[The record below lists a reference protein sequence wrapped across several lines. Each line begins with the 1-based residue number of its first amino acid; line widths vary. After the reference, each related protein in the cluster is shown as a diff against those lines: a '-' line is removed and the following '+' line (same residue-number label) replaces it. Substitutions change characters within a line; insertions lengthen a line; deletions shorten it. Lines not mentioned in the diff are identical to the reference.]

1 MRKKIIVAGAGHSG
15 LTTAAQLAR
24 AGFDVTVYERLAKAD
39 LGYDWYDA
47 VNPNVFRVVGCPH
60 PGEKCIPWQWRQD
73 ITYFGPNTAQKHKVV
88 QKFKKPEDIEII
100 MERKDIYKLL
110 IGFAEDNGVKMEYG
124 VTILGPLLIGD
135 RVVGIATDHGDV
147 YADLVIDAAGMNS
160 PVRKQ
165 LPDCLHIQKEIL
177 KNERIYTYRA
187 FYDLPVDPKSVVDRY
202 KVMFRPDPCEDFSL
216 SWITTQDTYTD
227 LLIGHMTPMSD
238 EEIDDIAAWYRKTNP
253 QLGPN
258 RLRGGQTVPIPFRRP
273 LSILVADGYAAIGDS
288 AFMTMPLNCSGISTS
303 IEVSKI
309 LADAILADQTQTFSA
324 ETLWPYQY
332 NFFKKIGQG
341 LAPIALVKDLIISI
355 DHQQTDYAFDTG
367 IITWREL
374 TITADQHSIW
384 NFLHFDPKLPKRGV
398 TLAKDKELLKRA
410 AGTIAD
416 TAEFLAWLQVLPRR
430 YSRAAVQRWAK
441 GYDAIFTRR
450 VKTYFPASFYRDET
464 EQNSKERNVTY
475 ENV

>member
-1 MRKKIIVAGAGHSG
+1 MGKKIIVAGAGHSG
-15 LTTAAQLAR
+15 LTTAGQLAK
-24 AGFDVTVYERLAKAD
+24 AGFDVTVYERHSKED

-47 VNPNVFRVVGCPH
+47 VNPNVFQVVGCPH
-60 PGEKCIPWQWRQD
+60 PQEVGIPWKWRQD
-73 ITYFGPNTAQKHKVV
+73 ITYFGPNTADEHKVV
-88 QKFKKPEDIEII
+88 QKFRKPEDIEII
-100 MERKDIYKLL
+100 MERKDIYRLL
-110 IGFAEDNGVKMEYG
+110 IGFAEGNGVKMEYG
-124 VTILGPLLIGD
+124 VTIRGPILAGD
-135 RVVGIATDHGDV
+135 RVVGISTDKGDV

-160 PVRKQ
+160 VVRTK
-165 LPDCLHIQKEIL
+165 LPDCLHIQKDVL
-177 KNERIYTYRA
+177 KNERIFTYRA
-187 FYDLPVDPKSVVDRY
+187 FYDLPVKREDVTDRY

-227 LLIGHMTPMSD
+227 LLIGHMEPPSD

-253 QLGPN
+253 QLGPH

-309 LADAILADQTQTFSA
+309 LADAIIADKTETFSA

-332 NFFKKIGQG
+332 NFYRKIGNS
-341 LAPIALVKDLIISI
+341 LAPISLVKDLIISI

-374 TITADQHSIW
+374 SITADQHSIW
-384 NFLHFDPKLPKRGV
+384 KFLHFDPRLPKRGL
-398 TLAKDKELLKRA
+398 TLAKDRDMLMKA
-410 AGTIAD
+410 VGTVAD
-416 TAEFLAWLQVLPRR
+416 TAAFLAWTRTMPKT

-441 GYDAIFTRR
+441 GYDKIFTHRLR
-450 VKTYFPASFYRDET
+450 KMFPTYSFDQPENAT
-464 EQNSKERNVTY
+464 KEERTVTL
-475 ENV
+475 